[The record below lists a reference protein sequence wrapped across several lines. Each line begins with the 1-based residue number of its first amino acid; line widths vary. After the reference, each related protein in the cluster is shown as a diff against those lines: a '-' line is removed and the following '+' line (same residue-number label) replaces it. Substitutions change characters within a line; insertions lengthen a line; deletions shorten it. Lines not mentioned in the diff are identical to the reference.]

1 LASGWL
7 RHCLI
12 YDIPRNYALSG
23 PPGRR
28 INLFVL
34 MVLVILGDER
44 SCPKLHHDELSA
56 RERAVL
62 FALLSAARKLSN
74 AELQALIGIRLDGK
88 ERRKLNDL
96 KLVESEKP
104 GRWFVHEL
112 SDAGWRWC
120 ADELAAGPEG
130 RPTSL
135 ERSLYLMLGMFER
148 YMAAARLNLADVA
161 SLDLKARP
169 SGRHKRRDTAEGD
182 GDLTA
187 RVAAAYQALTPGPG
201 EFVKLWELRER
212 LADIPR
218 PALDGALGAMF
229 TARRVN
235 LIPQSNQQ
243 ALTAADRESA
253 LRIGGEH
260 KHLISFE

>member
-1 LASGWL
+1 
-7 RHCLI
+7 
-12 YDIPRNYALSG
+12 
-23 PPGRR
+23 
-28 INLFVL
+28 
-34 MVLVILGDER
+34 M
-44 SCPKLHHDELSA
+44 HHDELTA
-56 RERAVL
+56 RERAVV

-74 AELQALIGIRLDGK
+74 AELEALIGIRLTGR
-88 ERRKLNDL
+88 ERRRLNDL

-120 ADELAAGPEG
+120 ADELAAGPAG
-130 RPTSL
+130 RPASL
-135 ERSLYLMLGMFER
+135 ERSLYLVLGMFER
-148 YMAAARLNLADVA
+148 YMTAARLSLADVA

-169 SGRHKRRDTAEGD
+169 AGRHKRRDTAEGD

-187 RVAAAYQALTPGPG
+187 SVAAAYQALAASPG
-201 EFVKLWELRER
+201 EFVKLRDLRER

-218 PALDGALGAMF
+218 SPLDAALAAMF

-260 KHLISFE
+260 KHLISIE

>member
-1 LASGWL
+1 
-7 RHCLI
+7 
-12 YDIPRNYALSG
+12 
-23 PPGRR
+23 
-28 INLFVL
+28 V
-34 MVLVILGDER
+34 
-44 SCPKLHHDELSA
+44 HHDELSA

-62 FALLSAARKLSN
+62 FTLLSAARKLSN
-74 AELQALIGIRLDGK
+74 TELEALIGVRLDGK

-104 GRWFVHEL
+104 GRVFVHEL

-130 RPTSL
+130 RATSL
-135 ERSLYLMLGMFER
+135 ERSHYLVFGVFER
-148 YMAAARLNLADVA
+148 YMSAARLSLADVV

-169 SGRHKRRDTAEGD
+169 AGRHKRRDTAEGD

-187 RVAAAYQALTPGPG
+187 RVAAAYRALTPGQG
-201 EFVKLWELRER
+201 EFIKLRELRER

-218 PALDGALGAMF
+218 PALDATLATLF
-229 TARRVN
+229 TTRRVN

-243 ALTAADRESA
+243 ALTTADRESA
-253 LRIGGEH
+253 LRVGGED
-260 KHLISFE
+260 KHLISIE

>member
-1 LASGWL
+1 
-7 RHCLI
+7 
-12 YDIPRNYALSG
+12 
-23 PPGRR
+23 
-28 INLFVL
+28 
-34 MVLVILGDER
+34 M
-44 SCPKLHHDELSA
+44 HHDELSA

-74 AELQALIGIRLDGK
+74 TELEALIGVRLDGK

-96 KLVESEKP
+96 KLVESERP
-104 GRWFVHEL
+104 GRVFVHEL

-130 RPTSL
+130 RATSL
-135 ERSLYLMLGMFER
+135 ERAHYLVFGVFER
-148 YMAAARLNLADVA
+148 YMSAARLSLADVV

-169 SGRHKRRDTAEGD
+169 AGRHKRRDTAEGD

-187 RVAAAYQALTPGPG
+187 RVAAAYRALTPGQG
-201 EFVKLWELRER
+201 EFIKLRELRER

-218 PALDGALGAMF
+218 PALDATLVAMF
-229 TARRVN
+229 TTRRVN

-243 ALTAADRESA
+243 ALTTADRESA
-253 LRIGGEH
+253 LRVGGED
-260 KHLISFE
+260 KHLISIE

>member
-1 LASGWL
+1 
-7 RHCLI
+7 
-12 YDIPRNYALSG
+12 
-23 PPGRR
+23 
-28 INLFVL
+28 
-34 MVLVILGDER
+34 
-44 SCPKLHHDELSA
+44 
-56 RERAVL
+56 VL

-74 AELQALIGIRLDGK
+74 AELEALIGIRLEGK
-88 ERRKLNDL
+88 ARRKLNDL

-135 ERSLYLMLGMFER
+135 ERSLYLVLGMFER
-148 YMAAARLNLADVA
+148 YMTAARLSLADVA

-169 SGRHKRRDTAEGD
+169 RGRHKRRDTAEGD
-182 GDLTA
+182 GELTV
-187 RVAAAYQALTPGPG
+187 RVEAVYLALAPRPG
-201 EFVKLWELRER
+201 EFVKLGDVRAG

-218 PALDGALGAMF
+218 SALDAALASMF
-229 TARRVN
+229 TARRCN
-235 LIPQSNQQ
+235 LIPQSNQH
-243 ALTAADRESA
+243 ALTDADRDSA

-260 KHLISFE
+260 KHLISIE

>member
-1 LASGWL
+1 
-7 RHCLI
+7 
-12 YDIPRNYALSG
+12 
-23 PPGRR
+23 
-28 INLFVL
+28 
-34 MVLVILGDER
+34 MVLVILGDDR
-44 SCPKLHHDELSA
+44 SCPKLHHAELSA

-62 FALLSAARKLSN
+62 FALLSRARKLSN

-148 YMAAARLNLADVA
+148 YMAEARLSLADVA

-169 SGRHKRRDTAEGD
+169 AGRHKRRDTAEGD

-201 EFVKLWELRER
+201 EFVMLRELRER

-218 PALDGALGAMF
+218 PALDGALRAMF

-243 ALTAADRESA
+243 ALTAAERESA
-253 LRIGGEH
+253 LLIGGEH
-260 KHLISFE
+260 KHLISVE

>member
-1 LASGWL
+1 
-7 RHCLI
+7 
-12 YDIPRNYALSG
+12 
-23 PPGRR
+23 
-28 INLFVL
+28 
-34 MVLVILGDER
+34 M
-44 SCPKLHHDELSA
+44 HHDELSA

-74 AELQALIGIRLDGK
+74 AELEALIGIRLEGK
-88 ERRKLNDL
+88 ARRKLNDL

-120 ADELAAGPEG
+120 ADQLAAGPEG

-135 ERSLYLMLGMFER
+135 ERSLYLVLGMFER
-148 YMAAARLNLADVA
+148 YMTAARLSLADLA

-169 SGRHKRRDTAEGD
+169 AGRHKRRDTAEGD
-182 GDLTA
+182 GDLTL
-187 RVAAAYQALTPGPG
+187 RVEAAYQALAPGRG
-201 EFVKLWELRER
+201 EFVKLREVRER

-218 PALDGALGAMF
+218 PALDATLGTMF

-235 LIPQSNQQ
+235 LVPQSNQQ
-243 ALTAADRESA
+243 ALTAADRESS

-260 KHLISFE
+260 KHLISIE

>member
-1 LASGWL
+1 
-7 RHCLI
+7 
-12 YDIPRNYALSG
+12 
-23 PPGRR
+23 
-28 INLFVL
+28 
-34 MVLVILGDER
+34 MVLVVLGDDR
-44 SCPKLHHDELSA
+44 SCPNVHHDELSS

-74 AELQALIGIRLDGK
+74 EELEALIGIRLAGK
-88 ERRKLNDL
+88 ERRKLNEL

-135 ERSLYLMLGMFER
+135 ERSLYLVLGVFER
-148 YMAAARLNLADVA
+148 YMTAARLSLADVA

-169 SGRHKRRDTAEGD
+169 AGRHKRRDTAEGE
-182 GDLTA
+182 GDLTV
-187 RVAAAYQALTPGPG
+187 RIENAYRTLTPGRG
-201 EFVKLWELRER
+201 EFIKLRDVRER

-218 PALDGALGAMF
+218 PALDAALAAMF

-243 ALTAADRESA
+243 ALTAADRDSA

-260 KHLISFE
+260 KHLISID